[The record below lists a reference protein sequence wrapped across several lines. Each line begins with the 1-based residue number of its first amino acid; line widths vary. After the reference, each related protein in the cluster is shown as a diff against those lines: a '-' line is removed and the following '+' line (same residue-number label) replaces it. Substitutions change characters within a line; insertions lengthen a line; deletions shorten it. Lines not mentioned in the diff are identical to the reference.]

1 MPVDAAELLD
11 FATSLPEAGE
21 RDYKDDATIFTVRG
35 RGIGY
40 VSSDGRDLFVK
51 STLDERAVLVA
62 SQPEVFS
69 EWYTS
74 GRFGWVR
81 ARLDLIELDEARE
94 LVLEAWRLT
103 APKRLVQQY
112 DEAHTR

>member
-94 LVLEAWRLT
+94 LVLEAWRLDCSE
-103 APKRLVQQY
+103 ALVRQY
-112 DEAHTR
+112 DEAQTR

>member
-1 MPVDAAELLD
+1 MAVDAAELLD

-21 RDYKDDATIFTVRG
+21 RDYKDEATIFTVRG

-51 STLDERAVLVA
+51 CTIDERAALVA

-81 ARLDLIELDEARE
+81 ARLDLIDAEEARE

-103 APKRLVQQY
+103 APKRLVRAYESQWP
-112 DEAHTR
+112 